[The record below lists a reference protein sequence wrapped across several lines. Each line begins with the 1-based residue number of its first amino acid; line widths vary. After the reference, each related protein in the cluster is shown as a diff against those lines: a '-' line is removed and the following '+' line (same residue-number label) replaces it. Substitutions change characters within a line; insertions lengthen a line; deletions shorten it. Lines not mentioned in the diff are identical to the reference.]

1 METQK
6 LWYVVYTRSK
16 CEKKVAD
23 LLTKKGIENYCP
35 LTVVLKQ
42 WADRKKKVEE
52 PLFSSYV
59 FVRADESKHLPIQE
73 TDGIV
78 NFVYWLGKPAVV
90 KDNEIEVIRQYLNN
104 SYSLSLEKI
113 KVNIHDTVRI
123 TSGPLM
129 QQEGNVLQVQTNS
142 VKILLP
148 SLGYAIIAVE
158 TGHIEKIKERTQKT
172 FDTIREKSLQFFSSV
187 LTLNIFHA
195 SFR

>member
-1 METQK
+1 METKK

-16 CEKKVAD
+16 WEKKVAA

-35 LTVVLKQ
+35 LVKVIKQ

-52 PLFSSYV
+52 PLFNSYV
-59 FVRADESKHLPIQE
+59 FVHVDESEHLPIKQ

-90 KDNEIEVIRQYLNN
+90 KEEEIEAIQKYITN
-104 SYSLSLEKI
+104 SYTVSLEKT
-113 KVNIHDTVRI
+113 KVNVNDTVRI
-123 TSGPLM
+123 TNGPLI
-129 QQEGNVLQVQTNS
+129 QQEGNVMQVQSNS
-142 VKILLP
+142 VKVLLP

-158 TGHIEKIKERTQKT
+158 TGHVEKIKPQTQT
-172 FDTIREKSLQFFSSV
+172 FKDIRQRSMQLLHSV
-187 LTLNIFHA
+187 LTLNFFHA